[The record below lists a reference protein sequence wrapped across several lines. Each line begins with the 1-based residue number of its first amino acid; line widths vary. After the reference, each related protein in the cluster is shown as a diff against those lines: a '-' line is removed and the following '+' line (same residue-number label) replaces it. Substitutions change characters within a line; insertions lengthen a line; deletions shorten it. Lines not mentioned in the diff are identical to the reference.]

1 MNEEITKRRLENYK
15 DMCLELDELLA
26 KKHSLEKRYGNLSAV
41 SYDKTKVMAGNGN
54 RTSEEERF
62 VIFLERINNEI
73 STLKE
78 RIQPEHDIIVDVIRR
93 LSSSRKRTIITLK
106 YIEQYSTTS
115 MIEYFFCDDPLWNPE
130 GDLTEFKKTQEYDNY
145 RRKYLLWQSSA
156 IKELETI
163 SGHSFVPEQNQ
174 LRLL

>member
-1 MNEEITKRRLENYK
+1 MNEAITKRRLENYT
-15 DMCLELDELLA
+15 DMCQTLAELI
-26 KKHSLEKRYGNLSAV
+26 KKKQSLEKRYGDLSAV
-41 SYDKTKVMAGNGN
+41 SYDKTKVMAGNGH
-54 RTSEEERF
+54 RTSEEERNA
-62 VIFLERINNEI
+62 IFLERINNEI
-73 STLKE
+73 LKL
-78 RIQPEHDIIVDVIRR
+78 RVKIQPEHDIIVEHISR

-106 YIEQYSTTS
+106 YIEQYSTTN

-156 IKELETI
+156 IKELESI

-174 LRLL
+174 LRLI